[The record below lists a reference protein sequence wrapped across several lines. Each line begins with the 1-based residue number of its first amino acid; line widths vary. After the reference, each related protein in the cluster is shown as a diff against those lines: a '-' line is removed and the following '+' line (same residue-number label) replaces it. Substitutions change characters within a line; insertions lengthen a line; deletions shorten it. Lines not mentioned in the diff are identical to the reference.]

1 MKSDDLL
8 LVVIV
13 AGAALTVWYVASVI
27 VSFKALKAMDRAAL
41 LSARALYK
49 RIHSVTRPLLDRRK
63 APRGATKPVG

>member
-13 AGAALTVWYVASVI
+13 AGAALTVWYVASEV
-27 VSFKALKAMDRAAL
+27 VSFKALKAMDVALL

-49 RIHSVTRPLLDRRK
+49 RVHSVTKPLLERRK
-63 APRGATKPVG
+63 FPRATVKPL